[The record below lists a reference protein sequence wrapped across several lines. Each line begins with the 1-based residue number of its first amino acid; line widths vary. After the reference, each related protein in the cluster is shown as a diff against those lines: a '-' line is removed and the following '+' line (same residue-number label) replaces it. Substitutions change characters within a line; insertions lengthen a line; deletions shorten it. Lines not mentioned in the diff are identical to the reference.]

1 MAFINQSVG
10 RSGVNKAEDVKVVQ
24 WLLDQNEIGYHFM
37 SSLSQGSVDIN
48 GTMDASTQ
56 IALDDWAQF
65 CDGKGLLPN
74 RMTVYR
80 GVKLEPNNDY
90 YKRLIFGIVLKSS
103 SKVFAND
110 NNNYQ
115 DPRVKQAIDGRIN
128 FEQFKF
134 IVEQARG
141 KVLTPLGREMQK
153 LLANDQRVQA
163 FLEVIAFAEGTDRD
177 KDPALSGY
185 STTMGYGTAP
195 DLYNHPGKKAAGR
208 YQAIPATW
216 SIAEKALGLYDF
228 TPESQE
234 IFGAWDLVKNKS
246 GIYTALKNNDFPA
259 AVEAASSE
267 WASFPNRAL
276 TGNDPETNPTSRYKY
291 SSGLRKGQNQPAPY
305 KLSELKKIYDD
316 QWCIVKETTP
326 VWK

>member
-10 RSGVNKAEDVKVVQ
+10 RGGVNKAEDVKVVQ

-48 GTMDASTQ
+48 GIMDASTQ

-65 CDGKGLLPN
+65 CDRKGLLPN

-80 GVKLEPNNDY
+80 GIRLEPASDY
-90 YKRLIFGIVLKSS
+90 YKRLIFGVVLKSS

-110 NNNYQ
+110 DNNYQ

-134 IVEQARG
+134 IVEQAKG

-153 LLANDQRVQA
+153 LLADDPRVRA
-163 FLEVIAFAEGTDRD
+163 FLEVIAYAEGTDRD

-185 STTMGYGTAP
+185 STIMGYGTAP
-195 DLYNHPGKKAAGR
+195 DLYNHPGRKAAGR

-216 SIAEKALGLYDF
+216 SMAEKALGLYDF

-246 GIYTALKNNDFPA
+246 DIYTALKNNDFPA

-276 TGNDPETNPTSRYKY
+276 TGNDPETNPTSRYEY
-291 SSGLRKGQNQPAPY
+291 SSGPRKGQKQPAPY
-305 KLSELKKIYDD
+305 KLSELKRVYDD
-316 QWCIVKETTP
+316 SVVYFKEITP